1 MAGTRIA
8 IYARVSTRDGR
19 QDADNQVRQL
29 REFCARQSWDIVA
42 EYVDEASGKRSDRPQ
57 FQQML
62 QAASKREFDVLLFWA
77 LDRLTREGALA
88 TLRYLEL
95 LTSYQVGYRSFMEAY
110 LDSVGP
116 FRDAVVAILASV
128 ARQERL
134 RLSERVTAG
143 LARAKREGR
152 TGGRPRASCDR
163 DRIHALR
170 QSGHSLG
177 QIAALVG
184 VSKMTISRILASNPS
199 TGR

>member
-1 MAGTRIA
+1 MAKARIA

-19 QDADNQVRQL
+19 QDADNQLRQL

-62 QAASKREFDVLLFWA
+62 RAASMRQFDVLLFWA

-88 TLRYLEL
+88 TLKYLEL
-95 LTSYQVGYRSFMEAY
+95 LTSYDVGYRSFTEAY

-134 RLSERVTAG
+134 RLSERVAAG

-152 TGGRPRASCDR
+152 TGGRPRAICDR
-163 DRIHALR
+163 DRVRALH
-170 QSGHSLG
+170 QAGNSLG
-177 QIAALVG
+177 RIAAQVG
-184 VSKMTISRILASNPS
+184 VSKMTISRILASNAQ
-199 TGR
+199 TAR